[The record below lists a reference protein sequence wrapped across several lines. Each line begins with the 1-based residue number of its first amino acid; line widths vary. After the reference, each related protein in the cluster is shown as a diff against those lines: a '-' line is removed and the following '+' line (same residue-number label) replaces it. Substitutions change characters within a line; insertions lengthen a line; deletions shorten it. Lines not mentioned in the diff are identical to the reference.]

1 MRRIAL
7 LIVTVLAGLV
17 ATSPAAASDPPTYAY
32 YYIWFSASSWNRA
45 KTDYSK
51 LGRYSSDEQRI
62 MRQHIRWAK
71 QTGIDGWIVSWKDTP
86 VLTDRLE
93 MLATI
98 AAQERFKLS
107 VIYQGLDFERRPLQ
121 PSRVG
126 RDIDTFLHRFGRNPV
141 FAFRGRPLIIWSG
154 TWKFTADQIASV
166 TENRRRHVA
175 ILATERNAV
184 SYEAK
189 ADAVDGDAYYWS
201 SLNPYTYPDAAGKLR
216 SLSTA
221 VDRHGGLW
229 IAPAAPG
236 FDARKVGG
244 TEVVPRKGGETLRKE
259 LELALGSFPDMLGI
273 ISWNEFSENSQVEP
287 SVRHGFTS
295 LEVLADVLK
304 APGPRPAPGFDSS
317 APAGRNGPL
326 NLMPTVLG
334 IGALFAVGGALLL
347 RRSRRGPAG
356 PTHQRG
362 DDHLMDS
369 FLEPA
374 KATRRGA
381 RRR

>member
-1 MRRIAL
+1 M
-7 LIVTVLAGLV
+7 
-17 ATSPAAASDPPTYAY
+17 
-32 YYIWFSASSWNRA
+32 
-45 KTDYSK
+45 
-51 LGRYSSDEQRI
+51 
-62 MRQHIRWAK
+62 
-71 QTGIDGWIVSWKDTP
+71 
-86 VLTDRLE
+86 
-93 MLATI
+93 
-98 AAQERFKLS
+98 
-107 VIYQGLDFERRPLQ
+107 
-121 PSRVG
+121 
-126 RDIDTFLHRFGRNPV
+126 
-141 FAFRGRPLIIWSG
+141 
-154 TWKFTADQIASV
+154 

-184 SYEAK
+184 DYQAN
-189 ADAVDGDAYYWS
+189 ADAFDGDAYYWS
-201 SLNPYTYPDAAGKLR
+201 SVNPLHLPGYAAGKLR
-216 SLSTA
+216 SISTA
-221 VDRHGGLW
+221 VARHGGLW

-287 SVRHGFTS
+287 SVRQGFTS

-304 APGPRPAPGFDSS
+304 APGPRPAPDFDSS

-334 IGALFAVGGALLL
+334 IVALFAVGGSLLL

-356 PTHQRG
+356 PPDRRG
-362 DDHLMDS
+362 DDHLVDPFS
-369 FLEPA
+369 E
-374 KATRRGA
+374 TRRGA